1 MFFLRNLFRFLLTSG
16 YFLEMII
23 GCFTFYTCF
32 QDAAQLSGFFLI
44 DFAFA

>member
-1 MFFLRNLFRFLLTSG
+1 
-16 YFLEMII
+16 MII

-44 DFAFA
+44 DFAFGLSDRDGLETEFTIR